1 MIWEDYRGRNCRAYR
16 REEKDQEDQVTDHRQ
31 YIKREAK
38 KPTMSSG
45 NEREGIPCDTFEGR
59 LDKTV
64 LFITLVD
71 VSSTWEGSGI
81 FAIYSFKQVFMGYPL
96 CARHITGT
104 RDTAGSK
111 ANAMPLRSYSSEWK
125 QSEKVDKSCNSRK
138 QWVWITCL
146 KASQSWVS
154 KKNDWWGN
162 WEKEKE
168 NKSGELNTIWI
179 FVQERLKKR

>member
-71 VSSTWEGSGI
+71 VSST
-81 FAIYSFKQVFMGYPL
+81 
-96 CARHITGT
+96 
-104 RDTAGSK
+104 
-111 ANAMPLRSYSSEWK
+111 
-125 QSEKVDKSCNSRK
+125 
-138 QWVWITCL
+138 
-146 KASQSWVS
+146 
-154 KKNDWWGN
+154 
-162 WEKEKE
+162 
-168 NKSGELNTIWI
+168 
-179 FVQERLKKR
+179 